1 MMKLKKVFILPAC
14 LGFLCAAGVVFALD
28 DTAAYK
34 SCKYCGMDRTKFSH
48 SRTLVTY
55 DDGTVVGTCSIH
67 CAAVELALNIDKT
80 PTSIEVGDYNTRKLI
95 DASKAFWV
103 VGGDKPGVMTKRAKW
118 AFESREDADAF
129 VKANGGGIS
138 SYDEAI
144 KGSYEDMYADTNMIR
159 ERRKMKMMKVK
170 AIMEQQGHKCE

>member
-1 MMKLKKVFILPAC
+1 MIKKRSVFLSLVC
-14 LGFLCAAGVVFALD
+14 LGLLCVSGVGFALD

-48 SRTLVTY
+48 SRSLVTY
-55 DDGTVVGTCSIH
+55 EDGTAMGMCSIH

-80 PTSIEVGDYNTRKLI
+80 PKSIEVGDYNTKKLI

-103 VGGDKPGVMTKRAKW
+103 VGGDKQGVMTKRAKW
-118 AFESREDADAF
+118 AFENREDADGF
-129 VKANGGGIS
+129 IKANGGNLATFE
-138 SYDEAI
+138 EAI

-170 AIMEQQGHKCE
+170 EMKEQESH